1 MDERVGGVYIEVSAE
16 QDKAEPKKTISKL
29 RAQAAKER
37 PIEVEVKLDKNGRAR
52 DQFGRFLKGANSQ
65 SVDLPVT
72 AKGISG
78 VAARL
83 AALSRERVATIRVS
97 LDGGSASSAGAMLKS
112 LTGGNLLQNSTRGFS
127 SLFKN
132 LDTASLKVAQLG
144 TAFGSLGAVGVSSIG
159 NILTSVS
166 ALTSIAGA
174 GLALPGIMSG
184 FAVGILGSLDGLQN
198 INVYMREAT
207 ANASALGAAWTDS
220 VGNIRTD
227 SYDIAKELTSARL
240 EGGQNFW
247 SEASSSLLALRDNF
261 FVPFFAEY
269 RGMMTNLGSWWG
281 NFFDGVSSGLQQVGG
296 MAALFAPLNEAIKIA
311 SAGAQPFAESMIK
324 LGLVGGTYLPRMAES
339 FTSLANG
346 FNAWV
351 TEGIKSGSIF
361 EIIDNGI
368 ASIKLLAG
376 IVVQFV
382 SIWSAMSSAAAEA
395 GSGGLQTVFN
405 ALLAINKLVSGGA
418 FREALIT
425 VFAGANQAI
434 ANLLPG
440 VTALKDGFITLSPV
454 IAQVMGL
461 ATTALSGFLEGIVK
475 AVTNPVFQTGIVSV
489 FEAIARAS
497 QTLQPTFEVLG
508 TKFGEFGSL
517 MAVII
522 DTVAPLVNQLTTGLA
537 PAFSTLMEGL
547 QVLVPVL
554 GQGLSTALSFLI
566 PIISQV
572 VTWVGQFVGQF
583 PGLSAGIMI
592 GVAAFAGL
600 GGAISAVMT
609 FLSPVTLMFGKL
621 IAAMGGASGIF
632 GTVMGWLGKLA
643 GVGARIL
650 PWIMRLAPL
659 LTGLPG
665 LILVAVVAIT
675 ALVIANWDTIV
686 QWTTNAWNSVV
697 SWTTTAWGNVLS
709 FITGVVDS
717 VVSWVQ
723 TAWSGLVAIVTGIWE
738 GITGAITGVLTGIWD
753 ALVAWVTSVIT
764 FWTNAWALV
773 STAVSV
779 AFGLVMEV
787 LTPIFAGITAMFS
800 AFIGFIVTAWTSF
813 WGLLV
818 TIVTGIWEVIVA
830 IVQGAFAILVAIFQ
844 GIVAT
849 IVGVWTILWN
859 SLVSFMSPILA
870 TILSI
875 VTTIFGAVR
884 DFISSVLTAIWS
896 VVTSVW
902 NSILTAISAALSAIW
917 AVVSSVWNS
926 VSSTVSSVM
935 SAIWSVIS
943 SVWNSIL
950 STISSV
956 LSAVWS
962 TVSSVWNNIL
972 STISSVVSTVWNAVS
987 SAFNNI
993 LSVVSSTLASVWST
1007 VSNVWNQ
1014 VSSYISTVVAT
1025 VKQVVSDGFNQ
1036 LKGIVS
1042 TAFEA
1047 VLGIVR
1053 GIPSQIVEALGDLGS
1068 LLRDSG
1074 AALMRG
1080 FGDGIT
1086 SMIGSIKEKASGAVQ
1101 AVRDFFPFSPA
1112 KTGPFS
1118 GRGYVTYSGKALM
1131 GDFAKSIQSQEG
1143 LLTSSARKALVGVQG
1158 SFNAPQ
1164 LPGANVNRSV
1174 STTYSRGGD
1183 MNYYI
1188 TAPDNS
1194 LSPEHFGRRV
1204 GEEVAHIINL
1214 EGALG

>member
-16 QDKAEPKKTISKL
+16 RDKAEPKKTISQL
-29 RAQAAKER
+29 RALAAKER
-37 PIEVEVKLDKNGRAR
+37 PIDVEIKLDKNGRAR
-52 DQFGRFLKGANSQ
+52 DQFGRFVKDANSK
-65 SVDLPVT
+65 SIDLPVT
-72 AKGISG
+72 AKGEGS

-83 AALSRERVATIRVS
+83 AALARDRVATIRVR

-112 LTGGNLLQNSTRGFS
+112 LTGGNLLQDTTQSFS
-127 SLFKN
+127 RLFKN

-144 TAFGSLGAVGVSSIG
+144 TSFASLGAVGVASLG

-166 ALTSIAGA
+166 ALTSIGSI

-207 ANASALGAAWTDS
+207 ASASALGAAWTDS
-220 VGNIRTD
+220 VGNLRTD
-227 SYDIAKELTSARL
+227 SYDILNELKSARL

-247 SEASSSLLALRDNF
+247 AEASNSLIALRDNL

-281 NFFDGVSSGLQQVGG
+281 QFFDGISSGLQQVGG
-296 MAALFAPLNEAIKIA
+296 MAALFTPLNEAIKIA
-311 SAGAQPFAESMIK
+311 TAGAQPFAESLIK
-324 LGLVGGTYLPRMAES
+324 LGLVGGTYLPSMAEG
-339 FTSLANG
+339 FTSLAEG

-351 TEGIKSGSIF
+351 TEGIKSGAIF

-368 ASIKLLAG
+368 ASFKLLAG
-376 IVVQFV
+376 IAVQFV
-382 SIWSAMSSAAAEA
+382 GIWSAMSSAAQEA

-405 ALLAINKLVSGGA
+405 GLLAINRLVSAGA

-434 ANLLPG
+434 ANLMPG
-440 VTALKDGFITLSPV
+440 ITALKDGFITLAPV

-461 ATTALSGFLEGIVK
+461 ATTALSGFIQGIVK
-475 AVTNPVFQTGIVSV
+475 AVTNPIFQTGIVSV

-508 TKFGEFGSL
+508 AKFGEFGSL
-517 MAVII
+517 MAVVI
-522 DTVAPLVNQLTTGLA
+522 DTAAPLINQLTTGLA

-554 GQGLSTALSFLI
+554 GQGLSAALSFLV

-572 VTWVGQFVGQF
+572 VTWIGQFVAQF
-583 PGLSAGIMI
+583 PGLSAGIMV
-592 GVAAFAGL
+592 GVAAFAGFS
-600 GGAISAVMT
+600 GAISAVMG
-609 FLSPVTLMFGKL
+609 FLAPITGLFGSL
-621 IAAMGGASGIF
+621 IATLGGASGIF
-632 GTVMGWLGKLA
+632 STVVGWFGTLA
-643 GVGARIL
+643 GWGARIL
-650 PWIMRLAPL
+650 PWVMRLVPL

-665 LILVAVVAIT
+665 IILIAVGAIVALI
-675 ALVIANWDTIV
+675 IANWDTIV

-697 SWTTTAWGNVLS
+697 SWTTTAWNNVLS

-723 TAWSGLVAIVTGIWE
+723 TAWSGLVSIVTGIWQS
-738 GITGAITGVLTGIWD
+738 ITGAITGVLTGIWD
-753 ALVAWVTSVIT
+753 AIVGWVASVVA
-764 FWTNAWALV
+764 FWTTAWTTM
-773 STAVSV
+773 STAVSIG
-779 AFGLVMEV
+779 FGAVMEV
-787 LTPIFAGITAMFS
+787 LSPIFEGITTIFT
-800 AFIGFIVTAWTSF
+800 AFVDFIVTAWTAF
-813 WGLLV
+813 WNLLV
-818 TIVTGIWEVIVA
+818 TIVSGIWSVLVA
-830 IVQGAFAILVAIFQ
+830 VVQGAFAILVAIFQ
-844 GIVAT
+844 GVVAT
-849 IVGVWTILWN
+849 IVGVWTLLWN
-859 SLVSFMSPILA
+859 NLVAFMSPILA
-870 TILSI
+870 TIMSI
-875 VTTIFGAVR
+875 VTTVFGAIR
-884 DFISSVLTAIWS
+884 DFISSVLTAIWT
-896 VVTSVW
+896 VVTTVW
-902 NSILTAISAALSAIW
+902 NAILTTVSAVLSAIL

-935 SAIWSVIS
+935 STIWSVIS
-943 SVWNSIL
+943 SIWNSIL

-962 TVSSVWNNIL
+962 VVSSVWNNIL
-972 STISSVVSTVWNAVS
+972 STISSVVSTVRNAVS
-987 SAFNNI
+987 AAFNAV
-993 LSVVSSTLASVWST
+993 LSVVSSTLAAVWST
-1007 VSNVWNQ
+1007 VSRIWNQ
-1014 VSSYISTVVAT
+1014 VSSYISTVVST

-1053 GIPSQIVEALGDLGS
+1053 GIPSQIVGALGDLGG

-1080 FGDGIT
+1080 FGEGIT
-1086 SMIGSIKEKASGAVQ
+1086 SMIGTIKDKAAGAVQ

-1143 LLTSSARKALVGVQG
+1143 LLTASARKALVGVQG
-1158 SFNAPQ
+1158 TFNAPP

-1204 GEEVAHIINL
+1204 GEEVAHIMNL